1 MASGDVLAEDEAFP
15 SGVTLEDF
23 YALMPTHSYI
33 FAPSRELWP
42 AASVNS
48 RLPPFPIDDKKSIP
62 ASKWLDQNRP
72 VEQLTWAPGLPMIV
86 QDKLVADG
94 GWIEREGVRCFNLYR
109 PPVVE
114 LGDPAQAQPWVDHV
128 RRVFGGSAD
137 HTINWLAHRVQRP
150 EEKINHA
157 LVLGGMQGIGKDTLL
172 APVKYAVGPWNF
184 LEVSP
189 HHLLGRFNG
198 YLKSVILR
206 VSEARDLGDVNRFQF
221 YDHLK
226 SYTASPPDVLRI
238 DEKHLRE
245 YSILNCTGL
254 VITTNHKADGI
265 YLPADDR
272 RHFVA
277 WSDCTKENFAPTYWD
292 KIWSWYARGGNRHVA
307 EYLAKADLDDFDA
320 KTPPPRTQAFWDIVD
335 ASRAPEDAELA
346 DVLDQLGNPNATT
359 LISITNETN
368 GSFRFWIEDRKN
380 RRVIPYRMEQCGYV
394 PIRNDAAKDGL
405 WKINATRQVVYAKDT
420 LSIRDRL
427 TAARQLTNGRQ

>member
-1 MASGDVLAEDEAFP
+1 
-15 SGVTLEDF
+15 
-23 YALMPTHSYI
+23 
-33 FAPSRELWP
+33 
-42 AASVNS
+42 
-48 RLPPFPIDDKKSIP
+48 
-62 ASKWLDQNRP
+62 
-72 VEQLTWAPGLPMIV
+72 MII

-109 PPVVE
+109 PPAVE
-114 LGDPAQAQPWVDHV
+114 LGDPTQAQPWVDHV
-128 RRVFGGSAD
+128 RRVFGSSAG
-137 HTINWLAHRVQRP
+137 HTISWLAHRVQRP

-206 VSEARDLGDVNRFQF
+206 VSEARDLGDVNRFQL

-245 YSILNCTGL
+245 YSIFNCTGL

-277 WSDCTKENFAPTYWD
+277 WSDCTKEKFAPAYWD

-307 EYLAKADLDDFDA
+307 EYLAKTDLDDFDA
-320 KTPPPRTQAFWDIVD
+320 KAPPPRTQAFWDIVD

-346 DVLDQLGNPNATT
+346 DVLDKLGNPDATT
-359 LISITNETN
+359 LVSITNQTN
-368 GSFRFWIEDRKN
+368 GTFRSWIEDRKN

-394 PIRNDAAKDGL
+394 PVRNDAAKDGL
-405 WKINATRQVVYAKDT
+405 WKINATRQVVYTKEA
-420 LSIRDRL
+420 LSLRDRL
-427 TAARQLTNGRQ
+427 AAARRLTNGGQ